1 MPPKK
6 FEFSLLTS
14 EEAASFLEGAEG
26 GNSLVLTEESSSS
39 NSGPLLRCS
48 VEDVFPKPV
57 LTFSELSTGNGSPVP
72 PPPQSGGIPQVFPSV
87 EVATSVNDS
96 SGLFSSA
103 FTYRLPAESIRVGT
117 VYECKLELPGT
128 AQAQSTSSFTSTPS
142 SFTRKKRI
150 KLIYPS
156 SKFFCREDGLV
167 CCCCCCCCLFA
178 YLNAN
183 LAVLVLRRRGSRV

>member
-14 EEAASFLEGAEG
+14 EEATSFLERTE
-26 GNSLVLTEESSSS
+26 GNSLALTEESSSS
-39 NSGPLLRCS
+39 ISGGPLLRCS

-96 SGLFSSA
+96 SGLFSSS
-103 FTYRLPAESIRVGT
+103 FTYRLPAESIKVGT

-128 AQAQSTSSFTSTPS
+128 AQAQSTSSSSFTSTTS

-156 SKFFCREDGLV
+156 SKFF
-167 CCCCCCCCLFA
+167 FA
-178 YLNAN
+178 EKT
-183 LAVLVLRRRGSRV
+183 V

>member
-26 GNSLVLTEESSSS
+26 GNSLTLTEESSV

-48 VEDVFPKPV
+48 VEDVFPRPV

-72 PPPQSGGIPQVFPSV
+72 PPLNNGGPQVFPSV

-103 FTYRLPAESIRVGT
+103 FTYRLPAESIKVGT

-128 AQAQSTSSFTSTPS
+128 AQAQSTSSSSFISTSS

-156 SKFFCREDGLV
+156 SKFFFQRRRFSLLLLLLLSF
-167 CCCCCCCCLFA
+167 CLFKCKFSSF
-178 YLNAN
+178 
-183 LAVLVLRRRGSRV
+183 GIT

>member
-14 EEAASFLEGAEG
+14 EEAASFLEGAES
-26 GNSLVLTEESSSS
+26 GNSHALTEESSSNAS
-39 NSGPLLRCS
+39 PLLRCS

-103 FTYRLPAESIRVGT
+103 FTYRLPAESIKVGT

-128 AQAQSTSSFTSTPS
+128 AQAQQSTSSSFTSTSS

-156 SKFFCREDGLV
+156 SKFF
-167 CCCCCCCCLFA
+167 FA
-178 YLNAN
+178 EKT
-183 LAVLVLRRRGSRV
+183 V